1 MASLLDTLARP
12 AAVLQL
18 SVLLG
23 VTFVLLKVLQFY
35 WERKKIFKA
44 LEAFPGPPKH
54 WLHGHNHLVNPENIL
69 HDVVSWGEKY
79 PYAFPR
85 WFGPFLPTLI
95 VHHPEYAKNILGR
108 SDPKGDIPY
117 RLIVP
122 WIGEGLLVL
131 NGNKWFHHR
140 KMITPAFHYDVL
152 KSYVTLMSNSVKV
165 MLDKWDKKI
174 TERKSVE
181 LFQDVSL
188 MALDSILKCAFSF
201 NSDCQTQSDSHYYI
215 KAVFELS
222 HLLSRRIQTL
232 SFKDIFYDWT
242 PSGRRYRDACKL
254 AQTHTDQVIQE
265 RKMLLSNEKERDK
278 IQKKKHLDFLDILL
292 CSKDANGNAL
302 SDEDLRAE
310 VDTFMFEGHDTTTS
324 GISWLFYCM
333 SLYPEHQQ
341 RCREEIQGI
350 LGDRDY
356 VEWWHPV
363 GGGQLSRSVTS
374 DFPQESVL
382 GQTSNIFVKDIDKG
396 IEGILSKFVFREDL
410 GKMTYTTM
418 CIKESLRLFP
428 PVPAVSRQLS
438 KPITFPDGR
447 SLPAECLVGVSIFG
461 IHRNRD
467 VWEDPEIYDPLR
479 FSPENSAHRHSHA
492 FVPFSAGSRNCI
504 GQQFA
509 MNEMKVALALTLS
522 RFEIHPDP
530 SKIPIMIPQIVLK
543 SKNGI
548 YVHLKKIL

>member
-12 AAVLQL
+12 AAILQL
-18 SVLLG
+18 LALLG

-35 WERKKIFKA
+35 WEKKKIFKA

-54 WLHGHNHLVNPENIL
+54 WLHGHNHMVHPETLL

-95 VHHPEYAKNILGR
+95 VHHPEYAKTILGR
-108 SDPKGDIPY
+108 SDPKGDVPY
-117 RLIVP
+117 KLIVP

-174 TERKSVE
+174 TEKKSVE
-181 LFQDVSL
+181 LFQDVGL
-188 MALDSILKCAFSF
+188 MALDSIMKCAFSF
-201 NSDCQTQSDSHYYI
+201 NSDCQTERSVDSHYYI
-215 KAVFELS
+215 KAVYELS
-222 HLLSRRIQTL
+222 HLLSRRIQTF

-242 PSGRRYRDACKL
+242 PSGRRYRDACKV

-265 RKMLLSNEKERDK
+265 RKRLLSNEKEREK

-292 CSKDANGNAL
+292 CSKDANGAAL

-324 GISWLFYCM
+324 GISWIFYCM

-356 VEWWHPV
+356 VEW
-363 GGGQLSRSVTS
+363 
-374 DFPQESVL
+374 
-382 GQTSNIFVKDIDKG
+382 
-396 IEGILSKFVFREDL
+396 EDL
-410 GKMTYTTM
+410 GKMPYTTM

-438 KPITFPDGR
+438 KPVTFPDGR
-447 SLPAECLVGVSIFG
+447 SLPAGLLMNIFA

-467 VWEDPEIYDPLR
+467 VWEDPEVFDPLR

-509 MNEMKVALALTLS
+509 MNEMKVALALTL
-522 RFEIHPDP
+522 RHFEIHPDP
-530 SKIPIMIPQIVLK
+530 SRIPIMIPQIVLK
-543 SKNGI
+543 SKNGV
-548 YVHLKKIL
+548 YVQLKKIL